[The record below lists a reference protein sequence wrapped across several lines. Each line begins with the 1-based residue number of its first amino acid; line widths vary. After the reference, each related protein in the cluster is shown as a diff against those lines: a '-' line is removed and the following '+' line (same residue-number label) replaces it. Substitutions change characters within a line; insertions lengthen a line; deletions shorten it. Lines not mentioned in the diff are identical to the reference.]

1 MNSFTKIEDQELVEI
16 EGFEVLPI
24 GHIEDSGYLVSISA
38 APREALGSALLSL
51 DIALSDYHEIGPH
64 KFEYQDSGDRIFW
77 HNEPTP
83 IFHYHL
89 RLDDAKAE
97 RIKKMLGKAVSL
109 AGDSCL
115 VFLGDDGRCMGS
127 HDERFLAA
135 VPGMTDEE
143 KNGFRAAKT
152 RAGRNLMPCHNLINV
167 QIKEVQ
173 MGVTAVGVSAI
184 KSAKD
189 ARNQRIKNDTN
200 RSARDSVN
208 EVAPI
213 GAAQRAREDVRGKI
227 LGKFF
232 K

>member
-38 APREALGSALLSL
+38 APREALGSALLGL
-51 DIALSDYHEIGPH
+51 DIALSDHHEIGPH
-64 KFEYQDSGDRIFW
+64 KFEYQESGDRIFW
-77 HNEPTP
+77 HNEPTRV
-83 IFHYHL
+83 FHYHL
-89 RLDDAKAE
+89 HLDDAKAE
-97 RIKKMLGKAVSL
+97 RIKKMLGKAISL
-109 AGDSCL
+109 DGDSCL

-127 HDERFLAA
+127 HDERFLEA
-135 VPGMTDEE
+135 VPDMTEDE
-143 KNGFRAAKT
+143 KNGFRAAKNRGART
-152 RAGRNLMPCHNLINV
+152 LSPCHNLINV
-167 QIKEVQ
+167 KIEEIQ

-189 ARNQRIKNDTN
+189 ARNQRLKNDT
-200 RSARDSVN
+200 SRDQRGGEN

-213 GAAQRAREDVRGKI
+213 GSAQRAREDVRGKI
-227 LGKFF
+227 LDKFF